1 MAPLWVLS
9 LEQEISDWLPVWG
22 KEVRLWILG
31 LLLLSL
37 TLYILVTTSQQSRL
51 LAKCNDKTA

>member
-22 KEVRLWILG
+22 EVVSLWILG

-37 TLYILVTTSQQSRL
+37 TLYILVTTSQQSCL
-51 LAKCNDKTA
+51 LAKCSDKTS